1 MRRSTCTSVLV
12 MLLTACGS
20 SRAQMADTAAVSPE
34 ETYLRSRTL
43 IVPVQGVKPNQLQDS
58 FSATRSGGRTHLA
71 IDIMAKRGTPVLA
84 ADDGFVLRVATNRL
98 GGKVV
103 FLTDPERTLVYYY
116 AHLDRQQRGL
126 RVGQRIRQ
134 GDQIGTVGHT
144 GNAVPSAPHLHFQI
158 MAMGSN
164 GRWWEGPSL
173 NPYPALRRAVE

>member
-1 MRRSTCTSVLV
+1 MRISRYLFFVAL
-12 MLLTACGS
+12 LLTACGS
-20 SRAQMADTAAVSPE
+20 SRAQMADTSAVSPE

-43 IVPVQGVKPNQLQDS
+43 IVPVKGVRPNQLQDS
-58 FSATRSGGRTHLA
+58 FNAARSGGRTHLA
-71 IDIMAKRGTPVLA
+71 IDIMAKRGTPVIA
-84 ADDGFVLRVATNRL
+84 ADDGFVLRISSNRL

-116 AHLDRQQRGL
+116 AHLDRQERGL

-173 NPYPALRRAVE
+173 NPYPALRRAAE

>member
-1 MRRSTCTSVLV
+1 MPDSV
-12 MLLTACGS
+12 
-20 SRAQMADTAAVSPE
+20 AVSPE
-34 ETYLRSRTL
+34 ESYLSSRAL
-43 IVPVQGVKPNQLQDS
+43 IIPVKGVKPSQLQDS
-58 FSATRSGGRTHLA
+58 FKAARSGGRTHEA

-84 ADDGFVLRVATNRL
+84 ADDGYVLRIASNRL

-103 FLTDPERTLVYYY
+103 FLTDPDRTLVYYY

-144 GNAVPSAPHLHFQI
+144 GNAIPSAPHLHFQI
-158 MAMGSN
+158 MAMGAN

-173 NPYPALRRAVE
+173 NPYPALRRVAD